1 MRTERQTDRQTERQR
16 DERKRKKRKRVYC
29 VSISLQGPMGYASV
43 DAMGLERERGRPPAS
58 SISPSF
64 FFFFCFFFY
73 IELFFPIGDH
83 RVFAFLAQSTA
94 LPPRH
99 AKQPTTKGGGKKIL
113 SIIIFIKVDFI
124 DCMSFMNIGHVSR
137 LAI

>member
-1 MRTERQTDRQTERQR
+1 MQWASKENAAARQ
-16 DERKRKKRKRVYC
+16 
-29 VSISLQGPMGYASV
+29 LLPF
-43 DAMGLERERGRPPAS
+43 RPPF
-58 SISPSF
+58 SF
-64 FFFFCFFFY
+64 YFVFFY
-73 IELFFPIGDH
+73 IELFFSIGDH

>member
-64 FFFFCFFFY
+64 FFLFCFFY
-73 IELFFPIGDH
+73 IELFFSIGDH

-99 AKQPTTKGGGKKIL
+99 AKQPTTKGGGKKFFP
-113 SIIIFIKVDFI
+113 S
-124 DCMSFMNIGHVSR
+124 SFSSR
-137 LAI
+137 LISLIACPS